1 MPKTDI
7 VKVYQSKGN
16 SDTLAVV
23 IPKNIW
29 SELQLKRGDKLKATS
44 DINGQIIFQKI

>member
-7 VKVYQSKGN
+7 VKIYRSKGN

-23 IPKNIW
+23 IPKSVI
-29 SELQLKRGDKLKATS
+29 SSLKVEDMLKAS
-44 DINGQIIFQKI
+44 VDSKSGNIIYQSH

>member
-7 VKVYQSKGN
+7 VSVYRSKGE

-23 IPKNIW
+23 IPKNIRT
-29 SELQLKRGDKLKATS
+29 ELNLKRGDKLKATIS
-44 DINGQIIFQKI
+44 NGNITFLKI